1 MKDNNKTF
9 IIAEIGNNH
18 EGDIKLAKKL
28 VKLAAKA
35 GVDAVKFQTFK
46 TEEFINKDDK
56 KRFKQLK
63 KFELSFDDF
72 NILKELAHKYN
83 LKFISTPL
91 DLDSAKF
98 IGKIADLIK
107 IASGDNNFL
116 TLIEHL
122 LKFNKKLIISTGL
135 MNFKDLQKLSKFIV
149 KKIGKKKALDKISY
163 LHCVTSYP
171 VEEKYASLNS
181 IPYLIKKQKFKIGYS
196 DHTIG
201 NEACLAAVSL
211 GACIIEK
218 HFTINKNFSKFR
230 DHSLSADF
238 EDLKSL
244 VLSIRKIEKMKGNF
258 EKIIQHN
265 EKNILKLV
273 RRSVFSKKKIIK
285 GEIIK
290 IDKVRF
296 LRPSNSN
303 DYLSL
308 TSILG
313 KKSKLNIKR
322 NQRLKKEKLY

>member
-1 MKDNNKTF
+1 MKYNKTF

-46 TEEFINKDDK
+46 TEEFINKDEK

-135 MNFKDLQKLSKFIV
+135 MNFKDLEKLSKFIV

-285 GEIIK
+285 GEIINL
-290 IDKVRF
+290 DKVRF

-313 KKSKLNIKR
+313 KKSKLNIKK